1 MTTQTLPMV
10 LLFLIFIICEIVYL
24 IIKKFAL
31 KEKLASKRTF
41 ITSIFI
47 FYFLMLLKLVF
58 FPITF
63 GPMAR
68 EMSFPSEAY
77 FQFIPF
83 KTIMFYVSHLG
94 LNQLIQ
100 FVGNILLLAPL
111 ALYLNTLWRISIV
124 KNIFIAFLSP
134 LLIETIQG
142 IINSITG
149 YPNKVSDI
157 DDVISNAAGY
167 LLVLVFVP
175 IFRKIYKS
183 M

>member
-1 MTTQTLPMV
+1 MITQTIPM
-10 LLFLIFIICEIVYL
+10 LLLILIFIVCEIVYL
-24 IIKKFAL
+24 IIKKFTL
-31 KEKLASKRTF
+31 KGKLASKRTF

-63 GPMAR
+63 GSMAR

-77 FQFIPF
+77 FQFVPF
-83 KTIMFYVSHLG
+83 KTIMLYVSHLSF
-94 LNQLIQ
+94 NQLIQ
-100 FVGNILLLAPL
+100 FVGNILLLAPF

-124 KNIFIAFLSP
+124 KNILIAFFST
-134 LLIETIQG
+134 LLIETIQAL
-142 IINSITG
+142 INWITG

-167 LLVLVFVP
+167 LLVLLFVP
-175 IFRKIYKS
+175 IFRKIYRS